1 MASGGEL
8 CATPLSASVT
18 VQDLAAMPQFAVF
31 FADGAGFG
39 IEIVQALDAAHAQ
52 DITRAQ
58 HPAGR
63 LSAVPAELLDGV
75 DRHKLLA
82 AWLRGKG

>member
-1 MASGGEL
+1 MWWTSDQRWGTGHIGAGVFSRWAGH
-8 CATPLSASVT
+8 CTSLS
-18 VQDLAAMPQFAVF
+18 QHH
-31 FADGAGFG
+31 GFG

>member
-1 MASGGEL
+1 M
-8 CATPLSASVT
+8 
-18 VQDLAAMPQFAVF
+18 AVF
-31 FADGAGFG
+31 FADAAGFG
-39 IEIVQALDAAHAQ
+39 IVMVQALDCAHAQ
-52 DITRAQ
+52 DIARAH
-58 HPAGR
+58 HPTGW